1 MIIAVDFDGT
11 LCENAFPEIGKPKH
25 EVIDF
30 VRECHTLLDATVIL
44 WTCRTDKALEEAVEW
59 CTLHGIPIDLINE
72 NTEAI
77 KEEFG
82 GDPRKIYADK
92 YLDDKA
98 LEVYTVE
105 AMRENEVS
113 RA

>member
-11 LCENAFPEIGKPKH
+11 LCENAFPEIGNPNH
-25 EVIDF
+25 LIVDF
-30 VRECHTLLDATVIL
+30 VRECSVLLGATIIL
-44 WTCRTDKALEEAVEW
+44 WTCRTDEKLDEAVAW
-59 CTLHGIPIDLINE
+59 CKEHHIPIDLINE
-72 NTEAI
+72 NTDAI

-82 GDPRKIYADK
+82 GDPRKIYADV

-98 LEVYTVE
+98 LDVNKVLGC
-105 AMRENEVS
+105 RGGLSS